1 LFAYNKL
8 SQFAAPAKRR
18 FPAFRPILSNI
29 EIEIKRIVRHAPSCD
44 ENGRWLQKKFG
55 IGNMPGPLSGVRI
68 IDVTSMLSGP
78 WATMMLADQGA
89 DVIKVEAPGK
99 GDHVRSLGN
108 ARGGMSAMFLNI
120 NRNKRSLAI
129 DLKTSSGVQ
138 AIKDLALGADVFVQN
153 FRPGVVD
160 RLGIGE
166 PVLRAI
172 NPGLIYVSIA
182 GFGEKGPWS
191 AKPVY
196 DPIIQ
201 AVSGLT
207 TVQAGSD
214 DERPRLVRTVLPDKV
229 SAIVAAQSIAAAL
242 FAKERTG
249 QGQHVRL
256 SMLDA
261 VLYFLWASDMGAQTY
276 PDMEVRSQ
284 EAASFIDLIYATA
297 DGYMTV
303 AVMSNKEWEGVTRAL
318 NRPDWLADPR
328 FATPAARDR
337 HVNERLAMTQDVLM
351 TRTTAEWMV
360 AFEANDVP
368 CAPALTRNEV
378 IRHPQVVANDVM
390 IEYAH
395 HAAGLLRQTRAPAR
409 FEGTPSEMRRG
420 APLLGE
426 HSFEILQELGWDSG
440 LIRELMA
447 QKVVQVS
454 EAERAEVA

>member
-1 LFAYNKL
+1 
-8 SQFAAPAKRR
+8 
-18 FPAFRPILSNI
+18 
-29 EIEIKRIVRHAPSCD
+29 
-44 ENGRWLQKKFG
+44 
-55 IGNMPGPLSGVRI
+55 MPGPLAGVRI

-129 DLKTSSGVQ
+129 DLKTSRGVQ
-138 AIKDLALGADVFVQN
+138 AIKDLARNADVFVQN

-166 PVLRAI
+166 AVLRAI

-182 GFGEKGPWS
+182 GFGEKGPW
-191 AKPVY
+191 AGKPVY

-214 DERPRLVRTVLPDKV
+214 AERPRLVRTVLPDKV

-242 FAKERTG
+242 FARERTG
-249 QGQHVRL
+249 EGQHVRL

-261 VLYFLWASDMGAQTY
+261 ILYFLWASDMGSQTY
-276 PDMEVRSQ
+276 PDQ
-284 EAASFIDLIYATA
+284 EIKPQDAASFIDLIYQTA

-303 AVMSNKEWEGVTRAL
+303 AVMSDKEWAGVTRAL
-318 NRPDWLADPR
+318 ERPDWLADPR

-337 HVNERLAMTQDVLM
+337 HVDERLNMTQEVLR
-351 TRTTAEWMV
+351 TRTTAEWM
-360 AFEANDVP
+360 ALFEANDVP
-368 CAPALTRNEV
+368 CAPALTRREV
-378 IRHPQVVANDVM
+378 VDHPQVVANEII
-390 IEYAH
+390 IEQAH
-395 HAAGLLRQTRAPAR
+395 HAAGILRQTRPPAR
-409 FEGTPSEMRRG
+409 FEGTPNEMRRG

-426 HSFEILQELGWDSG
+426 HSVEILRELGWDNG
-440 LIRELMA
+440 LIQELMA
-447 QKVVQVS
+447 QKIVDAPHI
-454 EAERAEVA
+454 ETPHIERAAVA

>member
-1 LFAYNKL
+1 
-8 SQFAAPAKRR
+8 
-18 FPAFRPILSNI
+18 
-29 EIEIKRIVRHAPSCD
+29 
-44 ENGRWLQKKFG
+44 
-55 IGNMPGPLSGVRI
+55 MPGPLAGVRI

-138 AIKDLALGADVFVQN
+138 AIKDLARNADVFVQN

-166 PVLRAI
+166 KVLRAI

-182 GFGEKGPWS
+182 GFGEKGPW
-191 AKPVY
+191 AGKPVY

-214 DERPRLVRTVLPDKV
+214 EERPRLVRTVLPDKV
-229 SAIVAAQSIAAAL
+229 SAIVAAQAISAAL

-249 QGQHVRL
+249 EGQHVRL

-276 PDMEVRSQ
+276 PDMQVKTQ
-284 EAASFIDLIYATA
+284 EAASFIDLIYQTA

-303 AVMSNKEWEGVTRAL
+303 AVMSDREWAGVTRAL
-318 NRPDWLADPR
+318 ERPDWLADAR

-337 HVNERLAMTQDVLM
+337 HVNERLQMTQEVLL
-351 TRTTAEWMV
+351 TRTTAEWMAV
-360 AFEANDVP
+360 LEANDVP
-368 CAPALTRNEV
+368 CAPALTRGEV
-378 IRHPQVVANDVM
+378 LHHPQVVANEII
-390 IEYAH
+390 IEHAH

-409 FEGTPSEMRRG
+409 FEGTPAEMRRG

-426 HSFEILQELGWDSG
+426 HSVEVLREIGWDEA
-440 LIRELMA
+440 LI
-447 QKVVQVS
+447 
-454 EAERAEVA
+454 EALRAENVIQVPERRPEAA